1 MENVLHDKLTKWFQ
15 LGRSFDRI
23 VTVFAMIASKRKFYK
38 FQLGRSFDRIVT
50 LFPLESVFHAPGRFN
65 WAGLSTG

>member
-1 MENVLHDKLTKWFQ
+1 MFQ

-23 VTVFAMIASKRKFYK
+23 VTASEEDEDNLRVIT
-38 FQLGRSFDRIVT
+38 G
-50 LFPLESVFHAPGRFN
+50 FN